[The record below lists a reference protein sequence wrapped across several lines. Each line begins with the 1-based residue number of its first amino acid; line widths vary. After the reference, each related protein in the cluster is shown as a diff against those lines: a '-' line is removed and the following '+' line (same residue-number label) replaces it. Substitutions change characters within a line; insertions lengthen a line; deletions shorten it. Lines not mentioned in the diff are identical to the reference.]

1 MPPINHVAVSAG
13 VAAVTVAVAA
23 AIAIYENEDV
33 RRYADQIR
41 RRLAIALHNLG
52 NELDPGQTHDLEP
65 LFNRPED
72 AEGFLMSSR
81 GGLEPG
87 VDADDESKKRQR
99 EELMYWNALRESQMS
114 EKPQPSGEKPRSRAV
129 SFDDFLKPD
138 ASGED
143 GTLVV
148 SASGIDASDNRQG
161 LVRRGVTHSNPFS
174 DDQEIRDEKLA
185 ASMLA
190 PSIDEMSD
198 IYSATTADHDQD
210 ARRRSSL
217 AAITT
222 GIATGVATGV
232 AGAAAVGIAS
242 GTLVDPEASAL
253 IDFGS
258 ESSASTI
265 SGTLEHSEE
274 RPRSPVLNEAAND
287 AVDPRFGDRASLLFD
302 DISAWAQA
310 TDPANRPSSPMSSS
324 GSFSHAGFS
333 DGQLTPD
340 DALSVSS
347 AEPVPA
353 ASDDGIEVDAGS
365 VHQNFSDAASQQ
377 FEVRSVSEG
386 MFTPASWSEVGSTIS
401 EDDIPVPVHQ

>member
-1 MPPINHVAVSAG
+1 MSPPALAVGAG

-143 GTLVV
+143 GTLVCHH
-148 SASGIDASDNRQG
+148 
-161 LVRRGVTHSNPFS
+161 RRPRPGCSPPLF
-174 DDQEIRDEKLA
+174 
-185 ASMLA
+185 
-190 PSIDEMSD
+190 
-198 IYSATTADHDQD
+198 
-210 ARRRSSL
+210 L

-333 DGQLTPD
+333 DGQLTPTT
-340 DALSVSS
+340 LY
-347 AEPVPA
+347 P
-353 ASDDGIEVDAGS
+353 